1 MLVSILDDPSRASP
15 PLLPREP
22 DAAVRAA
29 VVAFAAHLAQGDP
42 WVAAFDESITPMA
55 ISDPTLPDNPLL
67 YVNRAFEALTGFTAV
82 ELVGRN
88 CRFMQGPL
96 TDPAEVTRLRVAI
109 ARCERVEVDL
119 LNHRRDGTPFWNRLT
134 VAPVRDAHGALR
146 YFVSSQLD
154 VTLERHRLARL
165 QQDREQL
172 VAEVA
177 ERDAT
182 IAEREERLA
191 LAMKAG
197 GLGTFSVD
205 PHTRA
210 LVASASC
217 KINCGRSPDAPLT
230 LDELFGSIHPGD
242 RARADAALAAML
254 ERGEPYDI
262 EYRLLTPQ
270 GEQRWVAVRAEM
282 QYRADGTPLAMVGF
296 TTNIS
301 DRKFAEEH
309 RAVLARELTHRVKNI
324 LATVGAVVSQTLRDA
339 SSLAAARGAVAG
351 RIASLGAAH
360 ELLVLD
366 EVEGAAIGDIV
377 ERVLAPFADRDGR
390 RFDPAGPTIRL
401 SPEITLALSMTLHEL
416 ATNAIKYGALSVPG
430 GRVTIRWVLTGD
442 DHSRRFRF
450 SWVEQGGPPVSPP
463 TREGFGSRMIA
474 RVLAPHVSGAVAVA
488 YPPEGARFEVEAPV

>member
-29 VVAFAAHLAQGDP
+29 VAAFAARLAQGDP
-42 WVAAFDESITPMA
+42 WVAAFDESITAMA

-67 YVNRAFEALTGFTAV
+67 YVNRAFEALTGFAAA

-96 TDPAEVTRLRVAI
+96 TDPAEVTRLREAI

-119 LNHRRDGTPFWNRLT
+119 LNHRRDGAPFWNRLT
-134 VAPVRDAHGALR
+134 VAPVYDARGAPR

-165 QQDREQL
+165 QRDREQL
-172 VAEVA
+172 AAEVA

-182 IAEREERLA
+182 IADREERLA
-191 LAMKAG
+191 LAMRAG

-205 PHTRA
+205 PHTRE
-210 LVASASC
+210 LFASASC
-217 KINCGRSPDAPLT
+217 KLNCGRSPDAPLT
-230 LDELFGSIHPGD
+230 LDELFASIHPGD
-242 RARADAALAAML
+242 RARADAAMAATLAH
-254 ERGEPYDI
+254 GEPYDI
-262 EYRLLTPQ
+262 EYRLLTPA

-339 SSLAAARGAVAG
+339 PSLPAARGAVAG

-360 ELLVLD
+360 ELLVHD

-377 ERVLAPFADRDGR
+377 RRVLAPFADRDGR
-390 RFDPAGPTIRL
+390 RFDADGPAIRL
-401 SPEITLALSMTLHEL
+401 SPEITLALSMALHEL
-416 ATNAIKYGALSVPG
+416 ATNAIKYGALSVPE
-430 GRVTIRWVLTGD
+430 GRVTIRWALAGD
-442 DHSRRFRF
+442 DRARRFRF
-450 SWVEQGGPPVSPP
+450 SWIERGGPPVTPP
-463 TREGFGSRMIA
+463 TSAGFGSRMIE
-474 RVLAPHVSGAVAVA
+474 RVLAPHVSGPVAVA